1 MKIVQIYSVQ
11 YDNGYVLKNFGKL
24 FDAEFFCHDN
34 FPNEEIQH
42 ELYDVKTSLK
52 NFY

>member
-11 YDNGYVLKNFGKL
+11 HDNGYVLKNFGKL
-24 FDAEFFCHDN
+24 FEAEFFCHEKY
-34 FPNEEIQH
+34 PNEEIQYV
-42 ELYDVKTSLK
+42 LYDEKKSIK